1 MAVFRVLMLLMLLML
16 VASGVSFVLYATTG
30 QMRYRRFGLTVLMW
44 TLVAG
49 FVFFAVLI
57 AERVFE

>member
-1 MAVFRVLMLLMLLML
+1 MAVFRALMLLML
-16 VASGVSFVLYATTG
+16 VASAISFVLYAATG
-30 QMRYRRFGLTVLMW
+30 QMRFRLFGLRVLKW

-57 AERVFE
+57 AERLA